1 MFKERTRTTWLKAL
15 NILCYDLCKNFAD
28 HWSIFVADCELLLNS
43 TIYKYLNKF
52 EYCWYLKIKTI
63 IERVHFKTREAFLFL
78 NIFPRLRQ
86 PMVTKAVVLYLSL
99 SLMLRIST
107 YHCWVTS
114 INSTSTTVTIISTAE
129 GRNFHHHLQ

>member
-99 SLMLRIST
+99 MLRIST